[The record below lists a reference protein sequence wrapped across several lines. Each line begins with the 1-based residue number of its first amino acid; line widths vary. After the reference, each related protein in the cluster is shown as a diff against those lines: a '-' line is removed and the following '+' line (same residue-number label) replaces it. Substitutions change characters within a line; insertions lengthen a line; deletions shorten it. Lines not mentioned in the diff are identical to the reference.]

1 MAEAE
6 KDDMYYSLRLM
17 GKVMGKE
24 DRAERVIEY
33 FEDTITD
40 LRARTSDIPED
51 EIKTAYIGGISYRGG
66 HGFQSTNPTYPP
78 FAYVNVRNVAG
89 SLGGTQT
96 DVSKESILDWDTEYI
111 FVDLGTWELS
121 PNAIDELKTDD
132 SFRILSA
139 VKSGEVYGVLPYNS
153 YTVNHGSMI
162 ADAYDVGSVV

>member
-1 MAEAE
+1 M
-6 KDDMYYSLRLM
+6 
-17 GKVMGKE
+17 
-24 DRAERVIEY
+24 
-33 FEDTITD
+33 
-40 LRARTSDIPED
+40 
-51 EIKTAYIGGISYRGG
+51 
-66 HGFQSTNPTYPP
+66 
-78 FAYVNVRNVAG
+78 NVRNVAG

-162 ADAYDVGSVV
+162 ADAYYVGSVVYPDRFSDINPEEKADEIFEFLVGAPVYDQLNKNIGKLGFTRVDVTAA